1 MPYSTLEDIL
11 HEIPRAVL
19 VSLADDPDNPTG
31 DIIQANIDTAIA
43 KADAIIDGYIGVRI
57 SLPIIGTTPTLTEIS
72 VDLAIYTLFSRVTS
86 VPDFR
91 EKRFKGS
98 LGFLLRFADGK
109 GSIGQITLPV
119 GATPAQLPLCGTA
132 EKDFPEDIW
141 DKF

>member
-19 VSLADDPDNPTG
+19 VSLADAPDNPTG
-31 DIIQANIDTAIA
+31 DIVQANIDSAIA
-43 KADAIIDGYIGVRI
+43 KADAIIDGYLGVRV
-57 SLPIIGTTPTLTEIS
+57 SLPMVGTTPTLTEIS

-98 LGFLLRFADGK
+98 MAFLLRFADGK
-109 GSIGQITLPV
+109 GSIGPVTLPD
-119 GATPAQLPLCGTA
+119 GSTPAQLPLCDTA
-132 EKDFPEDIW
+132 EKDFPDEVW